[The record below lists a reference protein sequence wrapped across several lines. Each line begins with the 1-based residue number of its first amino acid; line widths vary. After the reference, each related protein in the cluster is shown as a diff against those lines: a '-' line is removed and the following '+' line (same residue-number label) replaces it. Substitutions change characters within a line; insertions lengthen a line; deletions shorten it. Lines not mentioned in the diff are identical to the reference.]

1 MKKLSGHHYAILG
14 AGRSGL
20 GAARLARRLG
30 AEVVVFDDGDPAS
43 LQKAVKSFESE
54 GISLKIGL
62 DEARHACGEIRFSM
76 VVISPGLDA
85 GWPLPKIFTD
95 GGVPLIG
102 EMEFAWRELRHI
114 PVVAITGTNG
124 KTTTTELLERIFE
137 GCGKRTIACG
147 NYGLA
152 LSEVA
157 LSEEPYDVLTLEVS
171 SFQLETIVDFHP
183 QVALWLNFAADH
195 LDRYPDEDTYFV
207 AKRHIF
213 DNMTADDVAIVR
225 KGERLGDLVPK
236 VVTFS
241 TDEGADSDFQLKGTD
256 VWLNGEVI
264 ASVNDFPLKERH
276 NIENQMSALAAGLSM
291 GLEVPAMLDALNGYA
306 AARHRCEL
314 VRIVNGRRYI
324 NDSKATNLHALET
337 CLRSQDEP
345 VVLIIGGKEKGLD
358 YSPLAGLLHAKVAGL
373 VLIGEIADKLF
384 DQFSSLVPCRKAVS
398 VPESVQV
405 ATEMAAL
412 DQDIVFSPGTSSFDM
427 FSSYVERGN
436 VFCDAVMRLTESPI
450 PTPPKTKP

>member
-1 MKKLSGHHYAILG
+1 MKKLSGQHYAILG

-30 AEVVVFDDGDPAS
+30 AEVMVFDDGDPAS
-43 LQKAVKSFESE
+43 LQTMVKRFEDE
-54 GISLKIGL
+54 RIALQIGL
-62 DEARHACGEIRFSM
+62 DAARRICESTSFSK

-85 GWPLPKIFTD
+85 GWPLPRLFTEA
-95 GGVPLIG
+95 GVPLVG
-102 EMEFAWRELRHI
+102 EMEFAWQELRHI

-137 GCGKRTIACG
+137 GCGLRTIACG

-157 LSEEPYDVLTLEVS
+157 LSGEPYDVLTLEVS
-171 SFQLETIVDFHP
+171 SFQLETIVEFHP
-183 QVALWLNFAADH
+183 RVALWLNFAADH
-195 LDRYPDEDTYFV
+195 LDRYPDEKTYFT
-207 AKRHIF
+207 AKRHMF
-213 DNMTADDVAIVR
+213 DNMTADDVAVVR
-225 KGERLGDLVPK
+225 SGEPLGQLVPR
-236 VVTFS
+236 VLTFS
-241 TDEGADSDFQLKGTD
+241 TEEGANADFRLVGND
-256 VWLNGEVI
+256 VLLNGEAI

-276 NIENQMSALAAGLSM
+276 NIENQMAALAAGMSM
-291 GLEVPAMLDALNGYA
+291 GLEIPAMLNALDGYA

-314 VRIVNGRRYI
+314 VRTVNGHRYI

-358 YSPLAGLLHAKVAGL
+358 YTPLTSLLHAKVAGL
-373 VLIGEIADKLF
+373 VVIGEIADKLF
-384 DQFSSLVPCRKAVS
+384 ELFSPLVPCRKAGS
-398 VPESVQV
+398 VPDSVDV
-405 ATEMAAL
+405 ATEMAVPG
-412 DQDIVFSPGTSSFDM
+412 QTIVFSPGTSSFDM

-436 VFCDAVMRLTESPI
+436 VFCDAVLKLQEFQP
-450 PTPPKTKP
+450 